1 MISKKLFKKLGLFFS
16 RKKFEAQQQRLE
28 LQTTLKQ
35 LKAKQKSLKAELEDN
50 SNDEERQQLAE
61 KITILETQRRKGI
74 EKLRNPNEIGRASCR
89 ERV

>member
-74 EKLRNPNEIGRASCR
+74 EKLRNPND
-89 ERV
+89 